1 MIIREVGIISCG
13 IPIIFE
19 SHKETRKENVN
30 LILNSGLLSS
40 ILSFAEIT
48 ISPIEYFQSNRFT
61 VVFKKDW
68 IPDHETLKPFIAYVV
83 IDNNEKNVD
92 KHIKKRVLPL
102 LKKIMKKFK
111 AKYNGKDFSQFE
123 DFRKSLSKILNIN
136 IKTLDEKFF
145 SLIL

>member
-1 MIIREVGIISCG
+1 MIIREVGIICCG

-40 ILSFAEIT
+40 ILSFAEVT

-68 IPDHETLKPFIAYVV
+68 ISDHKSLKPFIAYVV
-83 IDNNEKNVD
+83 IDNEKNVD

-102 LKKIMKKFK
+102 LKKILKKFK
-111 AKYNGKDFSQFE
+111 KQFAGKDFTQIE
-123 DFRKSLSKILNIN
+123 EFRKSLSKILNIN
-136 IKTLDEKFF
+136 IRTLNEKFV
-145 SLIL
+145 SLI

>member
-19 SHKETRKENVN
+19 SHKQTRKENVN

-61 VVFKKDW
+61 VVFRKDW
-68 IPDHETLKPFIAYVV
+68 IPDHKTLKPYIVYVV
-83 IDNNEKNVD
+83 IDNAKNVD
-92 KHIKKRVLPL
+92 KYIKKRVLPL

-111 AKYNGKDFSQFE
+111 AKYDGKDFYQIE

-136 IKTLDEKFF
+136 IKTLDENFV
-145 SLIL
+145 SLI

>member
-61 VVFKKDW
+61 VVFKKEW
-68 IPDHETLKPFIAYVV
+68 IGDQHSLKPFIAYVV
-83 IDNNEKNVD
+83 IDNEKNVD
-92 KHIKKRVLPL
+92 KYIKKRVLPL
-102 LKKIMKKFK
+102 LKKILKKFK
-111 AKYNGKDFSQFE
+111 AKYNGKDFVQFE

-136 IKTLDEKFF
+136 IKTLNEKFV
-145 SLIL
+145 SLI

>member
-19 SHKETRKENVN
+19 SHKKTRKENVN

-61 VVFKKDW
+61 VVFRKDW
-68 IPDHETLKPFIAYVV
+68 IPDHKSLKPFIAYVV
-83 IDNNEKNVD
+83 IDNEKNVD
-92 KHIKKRVLPL
+92 KYIKKRVLPL

-111 AKYNGKDFSQFE
+111 AKYDGKNCTQFE
-123 DFRKSLSKILNIN
+123 DFRKTLSKILNIN
-136 IKTLDEKFF
+136 IKTLDEKFV
-145 SLIL
+145 SLI

>member
-61 VVFKKDW
+61 VVFKKEW
-68 IPDHETLKPFIAYVV
+68 IDDQHSLKPFIAYVV
-83 IDNNEKNVD
+83 IDNEKNVD
-92 KHIKKRVLPL
+92 KYIKKRVLPL
-102 LKKIMKKFK
+102 LKKILKKFK
-111 AKYNGKDFSQFE
+111 AKYNGKDFVQFE

-136 IKTLDEKFF
+136 IKTLNEKFV
-145 SLIL
+145 SLI

>member
-19 SHKETRKENVN
+19 SHKKTRKENVN

-61 VVFKKDW
+61 VVFKKEW
-68 IPDHETLKPFIAYVV
+68 IDDQHSLKPFIAYVV
-83 IDNNEKNVD
+83 IDNEKNVD
-92 KHIKKRVLPL
+92 KYIKKRVLPL
-102 LKKIMKKFK
+102 LKKILKKFK
-111 AKYNGKDFSQFE
+111 AKYNGKDFVQFE

-136 IKTLDEKFF
+136 IKTLNEKFV
-145 SLIL
+145 SLI

>member
-30 LILNSGLLSS
+30 LVLNSGLLSS

-61 VVFKKDW
+61 VVFRKDW
-68 IPDHETLKPFIAYVV
+68 ILIQKTLKPFIVYVV
-83 IDNNEKNVD
+83 IDNEKNVD
-92 KHIKKRVLPL
+92 KYIKKRVLPL

-111 AKYNGKDFSQFE
+111 AKYNEKDFSQIE

-136 IKTLDEKFF
+136 IKTLDEKFV
-145 SLIL
+145 SLI

>member
-19 SHKETRKENVN
+19 SHKETRKENAN

-61 VVFKKDW
+61 VVFRKDW
-68 IPDHETLKPFIAYVV
+68 IKDNHSLKPFIAYVV
-83 IDNNEKNVD
+83 IDNEKNVD
-92 KHIKKRVLPL
+92 KYIKKRVLPL

-111 AKYNGKDFSQFE
+111 TRYNGKNSTQFE
-123 DFRKSLSKILNIN
+123 DFRKTLSKILNIN
-136 IKTLDEKFF
+136 IKTLDEKFV
-145 SLIL
+145 SLI

>member
-61 VVFKKDW
+61 VVFKKEW
-68 IPDHETLKPFIAYVV
+68 IGDQHSLKPFIAYVV
-83 IDNNEKNVD
+83 IDNEKNVD
-92 KHIKKRVLPL
+92 KYIKKRVLPL
-102 LKKIMKKFK
+102 LKKILRKFK
-111 AKYNGKDFSQFE
+111 AKYNGKDFVQFE

-136 IKTLDEKFF
+136 IKTLNEKFV
-145 SLIL
+145 SLI

>member
-19 SHKETRKENVN
+19 SHKETRKDSVN
-30 LILNSGLLSS
+30 LVLNSGLLSS

-61 VVFKKDW
+61 VVFRKEW
-68 IPDHETLKPFIAYVV
+68 INDTHSLKPFIAYVV
-83 IDNNEKNVD
+83 IDNEKNVD
-92 KHIKKRVLPL
+92 KYIKKRVLPL

-111 AKYNGKDFSQFE
+111 TKYDGTDCSQFE
-123 DFRKSLSKILNIN
+123 DFRKILSKILNIN
-136 IKTLDEKFF
+136 IKTLDEKFV
-145 SLIL
+145 SLI